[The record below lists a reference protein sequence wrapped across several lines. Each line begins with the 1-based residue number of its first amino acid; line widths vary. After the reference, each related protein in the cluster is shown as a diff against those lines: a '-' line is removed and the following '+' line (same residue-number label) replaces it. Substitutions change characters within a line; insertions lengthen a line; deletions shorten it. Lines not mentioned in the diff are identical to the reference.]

1 MKKVEGLV
9 DALAHNRLTE
19 EELEAFGHT
28 LVESEVQHTGLAD
41 ITTKLEFE
49 TISNNILGEV

>member
-41 ITTKLEFE
+41 ITKLEFE